1 MILRKLS
8 IVALLAGLSF
18 SQTACSIR
26 GYALRATADALSG
39 TGGGYGTE
47 DDPELVRDAAPFGL
61 KTMETL
67 AEALPD
73 HRPIRLAL
81 ASGFT
86 QYAYVFVN
94 QEADRA
100 EDKNIA
106 QAKVLWTRSR
116 RLYLRG
122 RDYALAALDLASPGT
137 KAAILGSDQGAQKAA
152 LAKLTKAD
160 VPYLYWCAASWA
172 LAISTAKDDAN
183 LIGDLPV
190 VDVIMSRARE
200 LDENYD
206 EGAIHEFY
214 VSLDATRGAAAG
226 GGPESAKAHMNRAI
240 ELNKGFKLGVL
251 VSYAEG
257 ILIAQQKKAEFT
269 QLMAKVLSTNVYS
282 EDPSWRRN
290 RLANIVAQQ
299 RARWLMD
306 KLVEIFAE

>member
-18 SQTACSIR
+18 SQAACSIR

-122 RDYALAALDLASPGT
+122 RNYALAALDLASPG
-137 KAAILGSDQGAQKAA
+137 
-152 LAKLTKAD
+152 
-160 VPYLYWCAASWA
+160 
-172 LAISTAKDDAN
+172 
-183 LIGDLPV
+183 
-190 VDVIMSRARE
+190 
-200 LDENYD
+200 
-206 EGAIHEFY
+206 
-214 VSLDATRGAAAG
+214 
-226 GGPESAKAHMNRAI
+226 
-240 ELNKGFKLGVL
+240 
-251 VSYAEG
+251 
-257 ILIAQQKKAEFT
+257 
-269 QLMAKVLSTNVYS
+269 
-282 EDPSWRRN
+282 
-290 RLANIVAQQ
+290 
-299 RARWLMD
+299 
-306 KLVEIFAE
+306 